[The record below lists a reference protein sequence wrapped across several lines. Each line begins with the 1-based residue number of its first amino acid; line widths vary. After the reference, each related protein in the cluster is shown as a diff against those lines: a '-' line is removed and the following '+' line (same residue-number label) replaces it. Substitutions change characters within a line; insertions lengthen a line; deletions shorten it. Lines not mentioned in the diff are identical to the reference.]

1 MCSIMISKKID
12 KSINIAPNKGALI
25 DECFILLDK
34 LEDSEMLYGNIKL
47 RENIIKVVSDLLIT
61 LNEGFKKFEE
71 SILALLYSHILE
83 LYDIVDTNLDLSQ
96 DVEQKILYIQNSI
109 KIIIDTRFVVPLNS
123 EKYYKDQIN
132 ELQRKIEQLQKSKKS
147 YLELEKELS
156 LLVEE
161 KDRIKLQ
168 MKKKDQDSTLKEYEN
183 IGLRKKNEELSQKIK
198 DLKAEIEKHKKETRK
213 NELLQAELDRYKEQ
227 VEQSIKQKD
236 AINEWKNKITEAFKG
251 LDEPLNNMKKEHIR
265 LASLYKIYKYSSMGL
280 VIILLAIE
288 LIIYWKIST
297 IGEYPSWEQYWLM
310 VIPIPVI
317 LGLLWG
323 FITQMNRAQRLMVL
337 LAKQIH
343 EVKYTEGL
351 LQALNTLSTDIN
363 ESMQKINQAIS
374 RLIDNHLRNLDSL
387 HVEEDDLIRIDKK
400 DCLPYEKVLASLKD
414 IKALIQK

>member
-1 MCSIMISKKID
+1 MISKKID

>member
-1 MCSIMISKKID
+1 MQYYDIEKID
-12 KSINIAPNKGALI
+12 KSINIAPNKGVLI

-183 IGLRKKNEELSQKIK
+183 IGLRKKMKNY
-198 DLKAEIEKHKKETRK
+198 LKK
-213 NELLQAELDRYKEQ
+213 
-227 VEQSIKQKD
+227 
-236 AINEWKNKITEAFKG
+236 
-251 LDEPLNNMKKEHIR
+251 
-265 LASLYKIYKYSSMGL
+265 
-280 VIILLAIE
+280 
-288 LIIYWKIST
+288 
-297 IGEYPSWEQYWLM
+297 
-310 VIPIPVI
+310 
-317 LGLLWG
+317 
-323 FITQMNRAQRLMVL
+323 
-337 LAKQIH
+337 
-343 EVKYTEGL
+343 
-351 LQALNTLSTDIN
+351 
-363 ESMQKINQAIS
+363 
-374 RLIDNHLRNLDSL
+374 
-387 HVEEDDLIRIDKK
+387 
-400 DCLPYEKVLASLKD
+400 
-414 IKALIQK
+414 

>member
-1 MCSIMISKKID
+1 MISKKID

-288 LIIYWKIST
+288 LIIY
-297 IGEYPSWEQYWLM
+297 
-310 VIPIPVI
+310 
-317 LGLLWG
+317 
-323 FITQMNRAQRLMVL
+323 
-337 LAKQIH
+337 
-343 EVKYTEGL
+343 
-351 LQALNTLSTDIN
+351 LNSATL
-363 ESMQKINQAIS
+363 
-374 RLIDNHLRNLDSL
+374 
-387 HVEEDDLIRIDKK
+387 
-400 DCLPYEKVLASLKD
+400 
-414 IKALIQK
+414 

>member
-1 MCSIMISKKID
+1 MISKKID

-34 LEDSEMLYGNIKL
+34 LENSEMLYGNIKL

-198 DLKAEIEKHKKETRK
+198 DLKTEIEKHKKETRK